1 MKRSLRLLTFTV
13 EQSTI
18 VFDGKG
24 LGDGPG
30 LGLGDG
36 PGLGLGSGDGSGVGE
51 GADQVMPEKVELM
64 KPEGFYPSILY
75 IIVPPVEFLILTFLN
90 FEYTIRV

>member
-1 MKRSLRLLTFTV
+1 MKSSFRLLTFTV

-18 VFDGKG
+18 VFDGK
-24 LGDGPG
+24 
-30 LGLGDG
+30 GLGDG